1 MVTKL
6 IFIGKPEVGKTTIKK
21 VIFEGID
28 PNALILFPLEPTIG
42 TSFSVHDFM
51 DLKISLVDTPG
62 QSLPIILE
70 DEEKQANLFVN
81 TSAIVYIFDYLMWI
95 SQSNDIVND
104 IKKIYEINK
113 KSNYKANI
121 FLFFHKID
129 LISKNMRN
137 NLDVF
142 ESQILSELNIQE
154 SIPIYFTSLHPNLIY
169 TIYNALTDIIG
180 SFLLDITNLRNF
192 LNKLISTLSKTICFV
207 TNKNNCIIV
216 RTMTNNFDKSLIYDL
231 TEKLNQISINFKEK
245 TKIEEKI
252 EIIESGSKILSY
264 IIKDLKNVYSQFNKI
279 ILFSEIQDNKILFEI
294 LEKLELEYGKSP

>member
-245 TKIEEKI
+245 SEVEKKI

-264 IIKDLKNVYSQFNKI
+264 IIKDLKSVYSQFNKI

>member
-245 TKIEEKI
+245 SEVEKKI

-294 LEKLELEYGKSP
+294 LEKLELEFGKSP

>member
-6 IFIGKPEVGKTTIKK
+6 VFIGKPEVGKTTIKK
-21 VIFEGID
+21 VVFEGLS
-28 PNALILFPLEPTIG
+28 PNDLILFPLEPTIG

-51 DLKISLVDTPG
+51 DLKMSLVDTPG

-70 DEEKQANLFVN
+70 DEEKQTNIFENA
-81 TSAIVYIFDYLMWI
+81 SAIVYIFDYLMWI
-95 SQSNDIVND
+95 SQSNEIISD

-113 KSNYKANI
+113 KSNYNAKI

-142 ESQILSELNIQE
+142 ENQILSELNVKE
-154 SIPIYFTSLHPNLIY
+154 TIPIYFTSLHPNLIY

-180 SFLLDITNLRNF
+180 SFLSDITKLRNF
-192 LNKLISTLSKTICFV
+192 LNKLMSTLSKTICFV

-216 RTMTNNFDKSLIYDL
+216 RTMTNNFDKNLIYDL
-231 TEKLNQISINFKEK
+231 IEKLNQISTNFKEK
-245 TKIEEKI
+245 SISEKKI
-252 EIIESGSKILSY
+252 EITESGSKILSY
-264 IIKDLKNVYSQFNKI
+264 IIKDLKNIYPQFDKI
-279 ILFSEIQDNKILFEI
+279 IFFSEIQDDKVLFEI

>member
-245 TKIEEKI
+245 SEVEKKI

-264 IIKDLKNVYSQFNKI
+264 IIKDLKNVYPQFNKI

-294 LEKLELEYGKSP
+294 LEKLELEFGKSP